1 MPIKVYKVA
10 DIIDGEAVFSG
21 KRFRE
26 SDLATVLTTFCPP
39 RLVPASAM
47 TWKCTIVSR
56 TIIAYIEEGTPHIRA
71 RILIGL
77 PPISDKSSVYFLPE
91 DVPTGSAAARGLDGG
106 RAPFLGGSTPDY
118 TAYAGPRPTPLVY
131 FRDRLFMS
139 ERPTV
144 RNSERAEV
152 VLRVKKAVYKEE
164 AELSNLRAAVAN
176 LEAAIEFQESR
187 PRRDPIPEDVKLLVW
202 ARDGGCCIRCGSKQ
216 ELHFDH
222 IIPVAK
228 GGGNS
233 AKNIQL
239 LCQTCNLKKSDRIAM
254 P

>member
-26 SDLATVLTTFCPP
+26 SDLATLLTNLCPRGDLVP
-39 RLVPASAM
+39 WGDLVPASA
-47 TWKCTIVSR
+47 WKCAIVSR
-56 TIIAYIEEGTPHIRA
+56 TIIAYTKDGTQNLA
-71 RILIGL
+71 RIRIRL
-77 PPISDKSSVYFLPE
+77 PPISCKSSVYFLPE
-91 DVPTGSAAARGLDGG
+91 D
-106 RAPFLGGSTPDY
+106 APLGGSTPDY
-118 TAYAGPRPTPLVY
+118 TAYTGPRPTPLVY

-152 VLRVKKAVYKEE
+152 VLRVKKAVYDEE

-176 LEAAIEFQESR
+176 LEAAIEFQKSG

-202 ARDGGCCIRCGSKQ
+202 ARDGGCCVRCGSKQ

-233 AKNIQL
+233 EENIQL
-239 LCQTCNLKKSDRIAM
+239 LCQTCNLKKSDKIAM